1 MSLER
6 AREYDRVSEVLGTRK
21 VSMRDLNPAGSDDA
35 SVQFG
40 VEARRAQFDKNS
52 YRQPVLTQDAM
63 VPRSYRQGQVD
74 TLADDCR
81 IRLRELKGYALMQD
95 IASNPNSNGNG
106 RGSLADNVSGSNT
119 TKLMDA

>member
-1 MSLER
+1 LSLER

-21 VSMRDLNPAGSDDA
+21 VSVRDLNPHAG
-35 SVQFG
+35 VEFG

-74 TLADDCR
+74 TLTDNCQT
-81 IRLRELKGYALMQD
+81 RLRELKGYALMQD
-95 IASNPNSNGNG
+95 IASHSDSNGPG
-106 RGSLADNVSGSNT
+106 RGSSADNVSDSNT
-119 TKLMDA
+119 SKSMDA